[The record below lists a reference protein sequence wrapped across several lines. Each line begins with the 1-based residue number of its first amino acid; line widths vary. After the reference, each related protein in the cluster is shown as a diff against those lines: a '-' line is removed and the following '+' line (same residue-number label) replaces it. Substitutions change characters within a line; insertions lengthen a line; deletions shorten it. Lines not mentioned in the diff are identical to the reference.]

1 MSVYYFDTSALI
13 KRYVQE
19 KGTIWVTGITERSA
33 GHDLNTVSLTG
44 PEMIAT
50 FFRKA
55 RGGTMTRAQA
65 IRIAHNFDVDWQQQ
79 YQVLVVSESIV
90 NLAMAIAKKH
100 ALRGYDS
107 VHLAAALELHQDR
120 QALRLPA
127 LTFVSADVE
136 QLKAAQA
143 EKLVVENPD
152 NYT

>member
-1 MSVYYFDTSALI
+1 VVH
-13 KRYVQE
+13 VQE
-19 KGTIWVTGITERSA
+19 TGTVWVTGITNRSA

-55 RGGTMTRAQA
+55 RGGIITRVQA
-65 IRIAHNFDVDWQQQ
+65 ARLARNFSLDWQQQ
-79 YQVLVVSESIV
+79 YQVLIV
-90 NLAMAIAKKH
+90 NEGIINLAMTIAERY

-107 VHLAAALELHQDR
+107 VHLAAALELHQNR
-120 QALRLPA
+120 QAIQLPA

-136 QLKAAQA
+136 QLQAAQA
-143 EKLVVENPD
+143 EGLVIENPD

>member
-19 KGTIWVTGITERSA
+19 KGTIWVTGLTRRSA

-55 RGGTMTRAQA
+55 RGGAITRVEA
-65 IRIAHNFDVDWQQQ
+65 IKVASNFRVDWQQQ
-79 YQVLVVSESIV
+79 YQVLFVSNSII
-90 NLAMAIAKKH
+90 NLAMTIAEKH
-100 ALRGYDS
+100 ALRGYDAA
-107 VHLAAALELHQDR
+107 HLAAALELHQDR
-120 QALRLPA
+120 QAMRLPA

-136 QLKAAQA
+136 QLQAAQA
-143 EKLVVENPD
+143 EGLVAENPD
-152 NYT
+152 NHT